1 MTWYCLFIA
10 GCGPSPISQGFLT
23 PATRNFGPGTS
34 YSLPSQCRHRKEQ
47 TKSVLWLVHVT
58 CISVCSIQFIL
69 HQVHSMRHFLMRQ
82 TLVCVLVVCKVDYC
96 NSVLI
101 ITYYLLLCSIRFIH
115 IVWRLHWSTDTDW
128 VSSELSYMHC
138 KFFFAAAH
146 LQLDSDC
153 STRRAMQI
161 TVFPKCILLFC
172 STYVK
177 FLWLRQ
183 IMCCG
188 AENVLDFWT
197 SVVIYDI
204 VVNQHT

>member
-10 GCGPSPISQGFLT
+10 GCGPSPISQGFLA

-69 HQVHSMRHFLMRQ
+69 HQVHSIRHFLMPQ

-138 KFFFAAAH
+138 KFF
-146 LQLDSDC
+146 LQQLIC
-153 STRRAMQI
+153 NL
-161 TVFPKCILLFC
+161 TV
-172 STYVK
+172 
-177 FLWLRQ
+177 
-183 IMCCG
+183 
-188 AENVLDFWT
+188 
-197 SVVIYDI
+197 I
-204 VVNQHT
+204 VVLGEQCRLLYFPNAYCYFVPHMSNFYDFGK